1 MKMLEFIASKEKVVN
16 ISDPIIFEDNTD
28 GRMMLAM
35 NCDNCKYYEW
45 YYNHCRKWDCEIDAR
60 EVHNCYEPY
69 DTPIRDNMVN
79 YEDRN

>member
-1 MKMLEFIASKEKVVN
+1 MAELKSFFIIEILHLLGMKSKFDEGEK
-16 ISDPIIFEDNTD
+16 
-28 GRMMLAM
+28 M

-45 YYNHCRKWDCEIDAR
+45 YYDHCRKWDCEIDAR

-79 YEDRN
+79 YSK